1 MLDGFLPPVKGNTR
15 RVPQAE
21 QEETHLIVQ
30 QVFSMQGNEQLELSP
45 MKLNDQLHVQPREG
59 DQIEP
64 LEESTNTDPR
74 VIQGLNHLIKSKF
87 QEALNAFWKLE
98 EKDRKDILGKAF
110 SNEYEALKALRDGS
124 ESVKDMLSIENMP
137 HPLIT
142 AGSKFCDNG
151 GLYTL

>member
-1 MLDGFLPPVKGNTR
+1 
-15 RVPQAE
+15 
-21 QEETHLIVQ
+21 
-30 QVFSMQGNEQLELSP
+30 MQGNEQLKLSP

-74 VIQGLNHLIKSKF
+74 VIQGLNHFIKSEF
-87 QEALNAFWKLE
+87 QKALDAFWKLS
-98 EKDRKDILGKAF
+98 EKDQKQILGKAF
-110 SNEYEALKALRDGS
+110 SNEYEALKDGS
-124 ESVKDMLSIENMP
+124 TSVKDMLSIENMP
-137 HPLIT
+137 HPRIT